1 MLPPG
6 SPHHDLIR
14 RCVSQPRT
22 GPAAGVHLPWA
33 HVPEAVQSWA
43 ADLAGGPPEAV
54 RDLSGGFSPGATS
67 ILHWRAR
74 SLFVKAVGLELN
86 PESPSM
92 HRREVV
98 ISAAL
103 PATGPFPRL
112 VETFDDGDWVAL
124 AFDAVDGRPPRYPW
138 EANEFD
144 MVAGA
149 LAAMHAALTPSPEP
163 AVEPLAVYARRLFG
177 GWGTLAALGA
187 PPGLDL
193 WARQHLN
200 ELAELESGWPE
211 ACAGSTLVHGDVRAD
226 NVLVTHD
233 GVVFVDWPHGA
244 VGNPAFDVVGW
255 APSVELEGGPEPE
268 ELLARYEQERVL
280 DAETV
285 TVLLAAIAGF
295 FVSHSLE
302 PPTPGLPTLRSFQAA
317 QGAVALAWLRR
328 RTGW

>member
-1 MLPPG
+1 VSTPP
-6 SPHHDLIR
+6 S
-14 RCVSQPRT
+14 

-33 HVPEAVQSWA
+33 HVPHAVQAWA
-43 ADLAGGPPEAV
+43 SDLGGGPPETV

-67 ILHWRAR
+67 ILQWPGHA
-74 SLFVKAVGLELN
+74 LFVKAVGLELN

-92 HRREVV
+92 HRREMV

-103 PATGPFPRL
+103 PASGPFPRL
-112 VETFDDGDWVAL
+112 VETYDDADWVAL
-124 AFDAVDGRPPRYPW
+124 AFDAIDGRPPRHPW
-138 EANEFD
+138 DTNEFD
-144 MVAGA
+144 IVSGA
-149 LAAMHAALTPSPEP
+149 LVAMHATLTPSPAP
-163 AVEPLAVYARRLFG
+163 ALESLAVYVRRLFG
-177 GWGTLAALGA
+177 GWHSLAALGA
-187 PPGLDL
+187 PPGLDA
-193 WARQHLN
+193 WASQHLN

-226 NVLVTHD
+226 NVLLTQD

-255 APSVELEGGPEPE
+255 APSVALEGGPEPE
-268 ELLARYEQERVL
+268 ELLAHYEREQVL
-280 DAETV
+280 DADTV

-295 FVSHSLE
+295 FVSHSFE
-302 PPTPGLPTLRSFQAA
+302 APPPGLPTLRSFQAA